1 MGVKFSVVRLTSLA
15 ALAVSL
21 AACGDRGPASDE
33 AAIAKVPDTQLAH
46 ATVRNAAEDYFRDMD
61 GGIDLSPV
69 ERDGRIMWLLW
80 TGGND
85 RFWDYMIEPT
95 FGTFDLLKIAA
106 PDPDSLNARPHRW
119 QQLGIVNEPCFEAA
133 PQSDPNRFFGL
144 HVDRRKAGCAADPF
158 EDERRYPGVKTGARG
173 TRFSDGRVLP
183 VGSLYGYPT
192 GIVGLR
198 LFPNPAF
205 DEKAAK
211 RWDAQRYYKD
221 PSYYNDKKLVR
232 PYRVGMSCAFCHVGP
247 SPSNPPAD
255 PNAPEWANL
264 SSSVG
269 AQYLWM
275 DRVFYWDWE
284 NETKKPSPSFLY
296 QWLKTFKPGTMDTS
310 LVSTDNINNPR
321 TMNALYDVPARLEMA
336 AHIGEETLDGG
347 QLHNVQFNDVT
358 KEASLTRFFNKPQVW
373 TPRVLKDGSDSVGM
387 LGALNRVYLNIGLY
401 SEEWMRHFNPVVGG
415 KTVTPIS
422 IADARSASPYWRATE
437 KGTPAMALFFLKAA
451 RADRLAA
458 IPGGAAHVNAPP
470 AQLARGKEVFAD
482 TCARCHSSKGP
493 RPPQGAS
500 LANSAG
506 PGYLDRFKAW
516 WRWTQTPGFK
526 QAMRAEVAKPD
537 FLANNY
543 LSTDARIPVTL
554 LRTNLCS
561 PLATNAIRGNIWD
574 NFSSESYKNLPAVGW
589 ASYNDPYNGERR
601 QYRLP
606 GGGRGYTR
614 PPTLI
619 SLWSTAPYLLNNR
632 VGPFNPDPSIA
643 GRMAS
648 FDASIRQMLWPERR
662 EMDAVFGNR
671 LGGTIDRTDAASNL
685 FIPASF
691 LPVHG
696 RVGTEVFQRKLGKER
711 FDKEGNLTIG
721 PIPKGMPIGA
731 LTNLRIRAEEE
742 GEDKGQQVERVL
754 NFGVHL
760 VQALRD
766 IRQRPPANDRETLL
780 RFAPLRNDLRSLSK
794 CRDFVVNRGHYFGTA
809 QFVNRAGLTADEQ
822 WWIGNETP
830 LGDPDKEAL
839 IAFLKTF

>member
-1 MGVKFSVVRLTSLA
+1 VGVRSSSVGLVSLA
-15 ALAVSL
+15 ALAASL
-21 AACGDRGPASDE
+21 GACGRHGPAKDE
-33 AAIAKVPDTQLAH
+33 AALADVPDKQLAH

-61 GGIDLSPV
+61 RGIDLSPA

-85 RFWDYMIEPT
+85 RFWDYMVEPT

-106 PDPDSLNARPHRW
+106 PDPKSLNARAHRW
-119 QQLGIVNEPCFEAA
+119 KSLGVVNEPCFQA
-133 PQSDPNRFFGL
+133 PTRRDPNRFFGL
-144 HVDRRKAGCAADPF
+144 WIDERKAGCAPDPF
-158 EDERRYPGVKTGARG
+158 EDEKRYPGVKQGARG
-173 TRFSDGRVLP
+173 TTFSDGRTLP

-198 LFPNPAF
+198 LFPNPKF

-211 RWDAQRYYKD
+211 HWGDGSRYYSD
-221 PSYYNDKKLVR
+221 PSFYNDKKLVR

-247 SPSNPPAD
+247 DPSNPPAD

-264 SSSVG
+264 NSSVG

-275 DRVFYWDWE
+275 DRIFYWNWE
-284 NETKKPSPSFLY
+284 KQPDSFLY

-321 TMNALYDVPARLEMA
+321 TMNALYNVPARLEMA
-336 AHIGEETLDGG
+336 AHIGEETLAGG
-347 QLHNVQFNDVT
+347 GLDNVQFNDVT
-358 KEASLTRFFNKPQVW
+358 KDSNLTRFYNKPQIL

-401 SEEWMRHFNPVVGG
+401 SEEWMRHFNPVIGG
-415 KTVTPIS
+415 KTVSPIK
-422 IADARSASPYWRATE
+422 IADARSSSPYWRATE

-451 RADRLAA
+451 KPDRLAE
-458 IPGGAAHVNAPP
+458 IPGGAAYVNAPP

-482 TCARCHSSKGP
+482 NCARCHSSKGP
-493 RPPQGAS
+493 KAPQSAS
-500 LANSAG
+500 LAKSAG

-516 WRWTQTPGFK
+516 WRWTQTPQFK

-537 FLANNY
+537 FLADNY

-554 LRTNLCS
+554 LRTNMCS
-561 PLATNAIRGNIWD
+561 PLATNGIRGNIWD
-574 NFSSESYKNLPAVGW
+574 NFTSESYKTLPAVGW

-601 QYRLP
+601 MYRLP

-632 VGPFNPDPSIA
+632 VGPFNPDPSLA

-671 LGGTIDRTDAASNL
+671 VGGTIDRTDETTNL
-685 FIPASF
+685 FIPATF
-691 LPVHG
+691 LPTFG
-696 RVGTEVFQRKLGKER
+696 RISTEIFQRKLGKER
-711 FDKEGNLTIG
+711 FDREGNLTLG
-721 PIPKGMPIGA
+721 PIPKGMPINA

-754 NFGVHL
+754 NFGVHF
-760 VQALRD
+760 VGALKD
-766 IRQRPPANDRETLL
+766 IRQRPPANDREMLL
-780 RFAPLRNDLRSLSK
+780 RFAPLRQDLRNLSK
-794 CRDFVVNRGHYFGTA
+794 CRDFVVNRGHYFGTG
-809 QFVNRAGLTADEQ
+809 QFVNRAGLTPDEQ
-822 WWIGNETP
+822 WWIGNEAP
-830 LGDPDKEAL
+830 LSDPDKEAL
-839 IAFLKTF
+839 IAYLKTF